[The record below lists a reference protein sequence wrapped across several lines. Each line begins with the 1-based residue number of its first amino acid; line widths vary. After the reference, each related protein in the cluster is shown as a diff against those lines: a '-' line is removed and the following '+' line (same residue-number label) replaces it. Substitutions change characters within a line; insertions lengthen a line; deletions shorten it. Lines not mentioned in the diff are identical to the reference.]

1 MTGSTKDYLAQLT
14 TESRNPATLELHRL
28 DAPGIV
34 QLMNTEDARVA
45 EAVARVAEPIA
56 RAIDVIASSFR
67 KGGRLIYMGAGTSG
81 RLGVLDAVECPP
93 TFNSDPELV
102 QGLIAGGPGALIRS
116 VEGAED
122 SAGMG
127 RADLE
132 EIGLRDVDVVVGIAA
147 SGRTPYVIGG
157 LDYARDT
164 GAFAIGFTCN
174 ENAEIIQHA
183 DLNIIP
189 VVGPE
194 VLTGSTRLKAGTATK
209 MVLNMLTTGAMV
221 RIGKTYSNLMVDLQA
236 TNEKLGERSVRI
248 VGELTDCPVDEARA
262 LLARCDGELKTAA
275 KEQDI
280 SLGVG
285 SESISRQRLALRG
298 RDDRL
303 GDHVQAARCIKHRN
317 CPVYELAIPAVGH
330 KTILEPPG
338 RHPEN
343 KANLDYFDAVA
354 DRRRPWRCRTDYP
367 GR

>member
-262 LLARCDGELKTAA
+262 LLARCDGELKTAIVSHNLGISPDNA
-275 KEQDI
+275 RSRLSSVGGHLRHALEMPEQPDD
-280 SLGVG
+280 GV
-285 SESISRQRLALRG
+285 Q
-298 RDDRL
+298 D
-303 GDHVQAARCIKHRN
+303 K
-317 CPVYELAIPAVGH
+317 
-330 KTILEPPG
+330 
-338 RHPEN
+338 
-343 KANLDYFDAVA
+343 
-354 DRRRPWRCRTDYP
+354 
-367 GR
+367 